1 MNAVILTPACRL
13 ALLNTLTSGLTLRL
27 LHESRELRA
36 PGYSPLR
43 LSADAWKLDEPS
55 GTATL
60 QPQKFAFTGEGD
72 EVTGW
77 RLDRGNEAWIVR
89 TRQPFPTED
98 GAGLSVTLTVDLLGP
113 RG

>member
-1 MNAVILTPACRL
+1 MNAVTLTPACRL
-13 ALLNTLTSGLTLRL
+13 ALLMTLTQGLTLRL
-27 LHESRELRA
+27 LYESRELRA
-36 PGYSPLR
+36 PGYAPLR

-60 QPQKFAFTGEGD
+60 TPQKFAFTGDGD

-77 RLDRGNEAWIVR
+77 RLDRGSEPWIVR
-89 TRQPFPTED
+89 SRQPFPTED
-98 GAGLSVTLTVDLLGP
+98 GAELSVSLTVDLLGP